1 MLEKERTTLVA
12 FGYLFSMILAFFGVV
27 VIGDYVPSA
36 LIISIVILIL
46 YLYIIPTFIKRYYQ
60 MHGVGDAIGIS
71 RFIPIY
77 NEITILP
84 FGVAIAY
91 VITTILMILGLVSIF
106 LKPEIVASVFGD
118 AIAFQWANAAIVA
131 TMFFIITW
139 SIVKGIGYV
148 SLGVEIS
155 RNLKIIT
162 DTRKTTL
169 GDNFL
174 SVVQYVLLYIP
185 VLRAIGLMLM
195 LDKINKIVIYSKM
208 TEEDIMHLAD
218 GVYEECEKDD
228 EITVSQDY
236 EDDDGYYEDDGY
248 DDYYDE

>member
-1 MLEKERTTLVA
+1 MLEKERATLVA
-12 FGYLFSMILAFFGVV
+12 FGYLFSMILAFFGIV

-46 YLYIIPTFIKRYYQ
+46 YIYIIPTFIKRYYQ
-60 MHGVGDAIGIS
+60 MHGVGDSIGIS
-71 RFIPIY
+71 RFIPLY

-91 VITTILMILGLVSIF
+91 VITTILMVLGTVAIF
-106 LKPEIVASVFGD
+106 LKPEIVSSVFGD
-118 AIAFQWANAAIVA
+118 AIAFQWANGAIVA
-131 TMFFIITW
+131 TLFFIIAW

-169 GDNFL
+169 GDKFL
-174 SVVQYVLLYIP
+174 NTVQYVLLFIP
-185 VLRAIGLMLM
+185 VLRAISLMLM

-208 TEEDIMHLAD
+208 TEEDIMYLAD
-218 GVYEECEKDD
+218 GVYEDCEKDD

-236 EDDDGYYEDDGY
+236 EDDYGYYEDDDY